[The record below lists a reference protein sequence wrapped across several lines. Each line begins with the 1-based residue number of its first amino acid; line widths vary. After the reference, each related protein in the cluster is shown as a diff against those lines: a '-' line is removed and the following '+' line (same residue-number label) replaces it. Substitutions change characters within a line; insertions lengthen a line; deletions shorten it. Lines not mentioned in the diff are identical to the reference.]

1 MTTTDHRTLT
11 AFEDAEQAHI
21 LAHPPVTLYFT
32 VQGLILTGPDRGRDI
47 GDVAQRLITDHVEA
61 GRNACFKL
69 GTARP
74 WWRLWQET
82 ETMTVTVLGE
92 GFRQAFDDGGAHD

>member
-11 AFEDAEQAHI
+11 AYEDAEQAHI
-21 LAHPPVTLYFT
+21 LSWPPVTLYFA

-47 GDVAQRLITDHVEA
+47 GDVTQRLITEHIREGRTA
-61 GRNACFKL
+61 GYQL

-74 WWRLWQET
+74 WWRLWRET
-82 ETMTVTVLGE
+82 ETMTVSVLGE
-92 GFRQAFDDGGAHD
+92 GL

>member
-1 MTTTDHRTLT
+1 MTTTDHRTLS
-11 AFEDAEQAHI
+11 AFEDAKQARI

-32 VQGLILTGPDRGRDI
+32 IQGVILTGPDRGQDI
-47 GDVAQRLITDHVEA
+47 GDVTQRLITQHIEA
-61 GRNACFKL
+61 GREVGYQL

-74 WWRLWQET
+74 WWRLWRET

-92 GFRQAFDDGGAHD
+92 GFEQSYDDGGPV